1 MADDAKLGEILL
13 KENLVTQAQIKTAV
27 DFQKK
32 VGGDLG
38 GILVK
43 LGYVKDSVLAEIN
56 AKSENVG
63 AAAIDATVIDL
74 DAVRALP
81 RQLLEKHQV
90 IPLKGDDASML
101 VLAMAD
107 PNNLAAIEEIQFLV
121 NKNVE
126 PAVAPKA
133 AIRKALN
140 QLDEFLRQAAQPRA
154 GSGSGGD
161 RAAAG
166 QQDKMAKLATVPIDR
181 LIRAW
186 IMSQV
191 EKGLVSA
198 DELIQ
203 RAEKLG

>member
-1 MADDAKLGEILL
+1 VADDAKLVELLL
-13 KENLVTQAQIKTAV
+13 KENLVSQTQLKTAV

-43 LGYVKDSVLAEIN
+43 LGYIKDSVLAEVN

-74 DAVRALP
+74 EAVRTLP

-90 IPLKGDDASML
+90 IPLKSDDSSML

-140 QLDEFLRQAAQPRA
+140 QLDEFLRQASQPAQARP
-154 GSGSGGD
+154 
-161 RAAAG
+161 AAAG
-166 QQDKMAKLATVPIDR
+166 AGQQEKMAKLAAAPIDR

-186 IMSQV
+186 IMIQV

-198 DELIQ
+198 DDLIT
-203 RAEKLG
+203 RVEKLG